1 VTASNAR
8 DKDRGRASQILQ
20 SVKFIAESGGT
31 VLIDLPTVRGLAGNL
46 STASIYRLANFP
58 KPVRVSA
65 GRRAWVLAE
74 VQDWIAARIAD
85 RDQPRGEKRP

>member
-1 VTASNAR
+1 VTASNASAR
-8 DKDRGRASQILQ
+8 EKGRASQILQ
-20 SVKFIAESGGT
+20 SVKFIAESGGI

-46 STASIYRLANFP
+46 STATIYRLPDFP

-85 RDQPRGEKRP
+85 RDQVCGETLR

>member
-1 VTASNAR
+1 MAASNASE
-8 DKDRGRASQILQ
+8 KEKRASQILQ
-20 SVKFIAESGGT
+20 SVKFIVESGGI

-46 STASIYRLANFP
+46 STASIYRLPDFP

-85 RDQPRGEKRP
+85 RDQACDETLR

>member
-1 VTASNAR
+1 
-8 DKDRGRASQILQ
+8 LQ
-20 SVKFIAESGGT
+20 SVKFIAESGGI

-46 STASIYRLANFP
+46 STASIYRLPDFP

-85 RDQPRGEKRP
+85 RDQVCGETLR

>member
-1 VTASNAR
+1 VTASNASAR
-8 DKDRGRASQILQ
+8 EKGRASQILQ
-20 SVKFIAESGGT
+20 SVKFIAESGGI

-46 STASIYRLANFP
+46 STASIYRLPDFP

-85 RDQPRGEKRP
+85 RDQVCGETLR

>member
-1 VTASNAR
+1 MTASNASER
-8 DKDRGRASQILQ
+8 EKGRASQILQ
-20 SVKFIAESGGT
+20 SVKFIAETGGI

-46 STASIYRLANFP
+46 STASIYRLPDFP

-85 RDQPRGEKRP
+85 RDQACGKMLR